1 MILSNDTAVQLLNLW
16 KTKKVGLEGNILKVI
31 QTKDEEFQK
40 YIDEA
45 KQRDNDQRR
54 KRLEVTK
61 QVQSQNKDLIE
72 SQADREKLMIESI
85 LLVDDED
92 LFHLVFED
100 SCSLLDIT
108 LSLQSLTSSDEADR
122 LFKKWFNEGPVDERP
137 ECVFVD
143 LNIIGSSFDGIEL
156 IRKIN
161 TEYGNG
167 VVIGIISSSDDK
179 QEIDKAKSV
188 GAQFWIIKS
197 DEIEPRLEAFR
208 RDYQGYK
215 NKTAPFKVYKWF

>member
-1 MILSNDTAVQLLNLW
+1 MID
-16 KTKKVGLEGNILKVI
+16 
-31 QTKDEEFQK
+31 
-40 YIDEA
+40 
-45 KQRDNDQRR
+45 
-54 KRLEVTK
+54 
-61 QVQSQNKDLIE
+61 
-72 SQADREKLMIESI
+72 SI

-108 LSLQSLTSSDEADR
+108 LTLHALTSSDEADR
-122 LFKKWFNEGPVDERP
+122 LFKKWFNEGNTEDKP

-197 DEIEPRLEAFR
+197 DEIEPRLESFR

-215 NKTAPFKVYKWF
+215 NKTAPFKVYK

>member
-1 MILSNDTAVQLLNLW
+1 MID
-16 KTKKVGLEGNILKVI
+16 
-31 QTKDEEFQK
+31 
-40 YIDEA
+40 
-45 KQRDNDQRR
+45 
-54 KRLEVTK
+54 
-61 QVQSQNKDLIE
+61 
-72 SQADREKLMIESI
+72 SI

-108 LSLQSLTSSDEADR
+108 LSLKSLNSSDEAAK
-122 LFKKWFNEGPVDERP
+122 LFEKWQSNSSDKP

-161 TEYGNG
+161 FEYGNH
-167 VVIGIISSSDDK
+167 VVIGIISSSNESEE
-179 QEIDKAKSV
+179 QAKALQA

-197 DEIEPRLEAFR
+197 DDIEPRLMEFKK
-208 RDYQGYK
+208 DYEGYR
-215 NKTAPFKVYKWF
+215 NKTAPFKIYK